1 MNWQLDHISNLCTDD
16 QKEKFTCNDTY
27 TFFTNTLLSGMA
39 GPARL
44 LGPGSLYRNSLY
56 GFLVGAIIPIP
67 FYILSRWRFPKL
79 QHVYTPLLFA
89 GGIAWSP
96 INLSLLI
103 HALTLAIYSKSSWGR
118 STLTGGQIITYSS
131 IIWLSDDS
139 IWPRVRW
146 QVVWPLPW

>member
-1 MNWQLDHISNLCTDD
+1 MNWQLDHISDLCTDD

-39 GPARL
+39 GPVRL

-79 QHVYTPLLFA
+79 RHVYTPLLFA

-96 INLSLLI
+96 INLSWLI
-103 HALTLAIYSKSSWGR
+103 PCVYIRY
-118 STLTGGQIITYSS
+118 IF
-131 IIWLSDDS
+131 
-139 IWPRVRW
+139 
-146 QVVWPLPW
+146 QVLMRKKYFDWWSNYNIFFYNMIV